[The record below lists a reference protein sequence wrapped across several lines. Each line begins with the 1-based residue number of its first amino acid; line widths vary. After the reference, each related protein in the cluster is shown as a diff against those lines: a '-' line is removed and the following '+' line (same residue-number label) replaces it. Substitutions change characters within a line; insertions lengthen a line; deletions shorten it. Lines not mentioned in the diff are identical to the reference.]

1 MDGRR
6 VCRFRQPPFY
16 SSRPPSSVSYLFII
30 MSELYTSEKQSAEYE
45 NYSRTSSQYDSTRVE
60 VGIEFMTEAF
70 ASVGPVEELDL
81 LDAGCG
87 TGSYIEAFRNRVQ
100 GVVGVDLNQGM
111 LDQAEL
117 KFQDDPN
124 VTLKHGSLV
133 DIPCGDGQFDAAMC
147 NQVIH
152 HLAEGEGEDRF
163 QGIQKLVNEVYRV
176 LRPGAVFVLNLSTP
190 EQTEDGF
197 WWASL
202 IPNAVEVMTK
212 RCPNVAELH
221 EMLSNAGF
229 TISQTMALKNEVL
242 QGENYLDPRGPLK
255 SEWRDGDSTWSLVS
269 ESELSTAMR
278 FVEEMNGDGKMP
290 SYLAAREQR
299 RQQVGQT
306 TSILALKR

>member
-1 MDGRR
+1 M
-6 VCRFRQPPFY
+6 PL
-16 SSRPPSSVSYLFII
+16 SSASFFSFETPPSSLSYLFII
-30 MSELYTSEKQSAEYE
+30 MSELYTPEERSAEYE
-45 NYSRTSSQYDSTRVE
+45 NYSKTSSQYDATRVE
-60 VGIEFMTEAF
+60 VGIEFMTAAF
-70 ASVGPVEELDL
+70 ASVGPMAKLNL

-87 TGSYIEAFRNRVQ
+87 TGSYIDAFRGKVQ

-111 LDQAEL
+111 LDQAER

-124 VTLKHGSLV
+124 VTLKQGSLV
-133 DIPCGDGQFDAAMC
+133 DIPCEDNQFDAAMC

-152 HLAEGEGEDRF
+152 HLAEGEGEERF
-163 QGIQKLVNEVYRV
+163 QGIQKLANEVFRV
-176 LRPGAVFVLNLSTP
+176 LRPGAVFTLNLSTP

-202 IPNAVEVMTK
+202 IPDAVEVMTK
-212 RCPNVAELH
+212 RCPNVSELH

-229 TISQTMALKNEVL
+229 TIIQTTALKDEVL

-269 ESELSTAMR
+269 ESELSTAMK
-278 FVEEMNGDGKMP
+278 FVEEMNSDGKMP
-290 SYLAAREQR
+290 SYIDDREQR

-306 TSILALKR
+306 TSILALKAE